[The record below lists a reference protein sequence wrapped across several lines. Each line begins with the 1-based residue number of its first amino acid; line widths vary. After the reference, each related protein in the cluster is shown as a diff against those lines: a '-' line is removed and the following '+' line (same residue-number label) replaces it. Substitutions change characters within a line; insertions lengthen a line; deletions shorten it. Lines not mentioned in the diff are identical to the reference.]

1 MDHSIIGSF
10 EKNAAAKG
18 ASSLKPVKTNVD
30 LLKKGGE

>member
-18 ASSLKPVKTNVD
+18 APHSLKLAKTNVD
-30 LLKKGGE
+30 LLNGDE